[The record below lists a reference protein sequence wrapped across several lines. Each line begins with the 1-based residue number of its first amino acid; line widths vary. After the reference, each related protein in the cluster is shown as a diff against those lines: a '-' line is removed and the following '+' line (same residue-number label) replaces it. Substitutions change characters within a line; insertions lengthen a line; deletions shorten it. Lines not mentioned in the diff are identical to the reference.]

1 VNLVLRDG
9 DKSVFHLSQAEKSLL
24 FKILKLYPLVPAQH
38 HRSSRVAKP
47 QASTSDQVLLEEA
60 LAERR
65 RENQRQLTDLLGEKR
80 RFEPTEDGYHV
91 TLTGSEMEWL
101 LQVLND
107 IRVGSWIALG
117 EPGANS
123 PKPVKLSGHSALH
136 YAAME
141 FCGYLEMSLL
151 DAFRESK

>member
-1 VNLVLRDG
+1 MNLILRDD
-9 DKSVFHLSQAEKSLL
+9 DKSVFHLSGAEKALL

-38 HRSSRVAKP
+38 HRLTRGAKS
-47 QASTSDQVLLEEA
+47 QTSTSAQVLLDEA

-65 RENQRQLTDLLGEKR
+65 RENQKHLTEMLAEKR
-80 RFEPTEDGYHV
+80 RFVSADDGYHV
-91 TLTGSEMEWL
+91 TLTNSEMEWL

-107 IRVGSWIALG
+107 IRIGSWIALG
-117 EPGANS
+117 EPGDKS
-123 PKPVKLSGHSALH
+123 PKPVQLSGHSALH

-151 DAFRESK
+151 EAFRESK